1 MIRMKK
7 LWILL
12 SFSLLSC
19 TAVSAANDKTNDKA
33 ALKAARALIG
43 RVTPGYEQQYVLE
56 RIPADPATG
65 EDVFEIDSDKKG
77 KVVLRGN
84 NPVALASAFHWYL
97 KYTCG
102 AQLSWFGDQLNLP
115 ERLPRPARKERR
127 TIAGREYLEAV
138 GRRISTLI
146 DDFDPTGIV
155 AMQAWSIREPIVRQF
170 PKERLVVLDLNGS
183 TYPGKENFWGYPFV
197 ADNLHNFGGRINLH
211 GDLPLVASNQYRTAR
226 LRAANA
232 VGSGLFMESIVQN
245 PVYYA
250 LAFEMPMHRDSIDA
264 AEWLDAYT
272 TRAYG
277 AESEAAKRAWRI
289 LSAGPYG
296 PGTNGVE
303 SSSIIAA
310 RPDIDVKKSG
320 PNAGFRIPYD
330 PKSLYEAERLLL
342 QDSAQLG
349 GSSLY
354 RFDVMDLQRQ
364 IMSNL
369 GQEIHRTA
377 AAVYKT
383 GDKAAFKKH
392 SERFLELLLDVDTL
406 LASRTEWNFDR
417 WISDARGWGTTAE
430 EQELLERD
438 ATALVTYWGFTPG
451 YTCQQFD
458 YSWREWAG
466 LIRRYYYGRWQQF
479 YEMLE
484 ASLEAGVPYSE
495 AGTKM
500 SHGREAF
507 RGNAFYDKLADWEI
521 AFVATPKTDIDPTP
535 RGDEIELA
543 RRMFDKY
550 THLAKEYYR

>member
-43 RVTPGYEQQYVLE
+43 RVTPGYERQYVLE

-127 TIAGREYLEAV
+127 TIARREYLEAV

-197 ADNLHNFGGRINLH
+197 AGNLHNFGGRINLH

-232 VGSGLFMESIVQN
+232 VGSGWRGES
-245 PVYYA
+245 
-250 LAFEMPMHRDSIDA
+250 
-264 AEWLDAYT
+264 
-272 TRAYG
+272 
-277 AESEAAKRAWRI
+277 
-289 LSAGPYG
+289 
-296 PGTNGVE
+296 
-303 SSSIIAA
+303 
-310 RPDIDVKKSG
+310 
-320 PNAGFRIPYD
+320 
-330 PKSLYEAERLLL
+330 YE
-342 QDSAQLG
+342 
-349 GSSLY
+349 
-354 RFDVMDLQRQ
+354 
-364 IMSNL
+364 
-369 GQEIHRTA
+369 
-377 AAVYKT
+377 
-383 GDKAAFKKH
+383 
-392 SERFLELLLDVDTL
+392 
-406 LASRTEWNFDR
+406 
-417 WISDARGWGTTAE
+417 
-430 EQELLERD
+430 
-438 ATALVTYWGFTPG
+438 
-451 YTCQQFD
+451 
-458 YSWREWAG
+458 
-466 LIRRYYYGRWQQF
+466 
-479 YEMLE
+479 
-484 ASLEAGVPYSE
+484 
-495 AGTKM
+495 
-500 SHGREAF
+500 
-507 RGNAFYDKLADWEI
+507 
-521 AFVATPKTDIDPTP
+521 
-535 RGDEIELA
+535 
-543 RRMFDKY
+543 
-550 THLAKEYYR
+550 

>member
-43 RVTPGYEQQYVLE
+43 RVTPGYERQYVLE

-197 ADNLHNFGGRINLH
+197 AGNLHNFGGRINLH

-277 AESEAAKRAWRI
+277 AESETAKRAWRI

-310 RPDIDVKKSG
+310 RPAIDVKKSG

-342 QDSAQLG
+342 QDSARLG

-354 RFDVMDLQRQ
+354 RFDVVDLQRQ

-369 GQEIHRTA
+369 GQEIHRATA
-377 AAVYKT
+377 AAYKT

-417 WISDARGWGTTAE
+417 WVSDARGWGTTAE

-466 LIRRYYYGRWQQF
+466 LIRRYYYGRWKQF

>member
-43 RVTPGYEQQYVLE
+43 RVTPGYERQYVLE

-197 ADNLHNFGGRINLH
+197 AGNLHNFGGRINLH

-226 LRAANA
+226 QRAANA

-277 AESEAAKRAWRI
+277 AESETAKRAWRI

-310 RPDIDVKKSG
+310 RPAIDVKKSG

-342 QDSAQLG
+342 QDSARLG

-377 AAVYKT
+377 AAAYKT

-466 LIRRYYYGRWQQF
+466 LIRRYYYGRWKQF

>member
-43 RVTPGYEQQYVLE
+43 RVTPGYERQYVLE

-197 ADNLHNFGGRINLH
+197 AGNLHNFGGRINLH

-277 AESEAAKRAWRI
+277 AESETAKRAWRI

-310 RPDIDVKKSG
+310 RPAIDIKKSG

-342 QDSAQLG
+342 QDSARLG

-354 RFDVMDLQRQ
+354 RFDVVDLQRQ

-369 GQEIHRTA
+369 GQEIHRATA
-377 AAVYKT
+377 AAYKT

-417 WISDARGWGTTAE
+417 WVSDARGWGTTAE

-466 LIRRYYYGRWQQF
+466 LIRRYYYGRWKQF

-507 RGNAFYDKLADWEI
+507 RGNAFYDRLADWEI

>member
-43 RVTPGYEQQYVLE
+43 RVTPGYERQYVLE

-127 TIAGREYLEAV
+127 TIARREYLEAV

-197 ADNLHNFGGRINLH
+197 AGNLHNFGGRINLH

-310 RPDIDVKKSG
+310 RPAIDVKKSG

-342 QDSAQLG
+342 QDSARLG

-354 RFDVMDLQRQ
+354 RFDVVDLQRQ

-369 GQEIHRTA
+369 GQEIHRATA
-377 AAVYKT
+377 AAYKT

-466 LIRRYYYGRWQQF
+466 LIRRYYYGRWKQF

-484 ASLEAGVPYSE
+484 ASLESGVPYSE

>member
-43 RVTPGYEQQYVLE
+43 RVTPGYERQYVLE

-197 ADNLHNFGGRINLH
+197 AGNLHNFGGRINLH

-277 AESEAAKRAWRI
+277 AESETAKRAWRI

-310 RPDIDVKKSG
+310 RPAIDIKKSG

-342 QDSAQLG
+342 QDSARLG

-354 RFDVMDLQRQ
+354 RFDVVDLQRQ

-369 GQEIHRTA
+369 GQEIHRATA
-377 AAVYKT
+377 AAYKT

-417 WISDARGWGTTAE
+417 WVSDARGWGTTAE

-466 LIRRYYYGRWQQF
+466 LIRRYYYGRWKQF

>member
-43 RVTPGYEQQYVLE
+43 RVTPGYERQYVLE

-127 TIAGREYLEAV
+127 TIARREYLEAV

-170 PKERLVVLDLNGS
+170 PKERLVVLDMNGS

-197 ADNLHNFGGRINLH
+197 AGNLHNFGGRINLH

-277 AESEAAKRAWRI
+277 AESETAKRAWRI

-310 RPDIDVKKSG
+310 RPAIDVKKSG

-342 QDSAQLG
+342 QDSARLR

-354 RFDVMDLQRQ
+354 RFDVVDLQRQ

-377 AAVYKT
+377 AAAYKT

-417 WISDARGWGTTAE
+417 WVSDARGWGTTAE
-430 EQELLERD
+430 KQELPERD

-466 LIRRYYYGRWQQF
+466 LIRRYYYGRWKQF

>member
-43 RVTPGYEQQYVLE
+43 RVTPGYERQYVLE

-115 ERLPRPARKERR
+115 ERLPQPARKERR

-197 ADNLHNFGGRINLH
+197 AGNLHNFGGRINLH

-310 RPDIDVKKSG
+310 RPAIDVKKSG

-342 QDSAQLG
+342 QDSARLG

-354 RFDVMDLQRQ
+354 RFDVVDLQRQ

-369 GQEIHRTA
+369 GQ
-377 AAVYKT
+377 
-383 GDKAAFKKH
+383 GDP
-392 SERFLELLLDVDTL
+392 
-406 LASRTEWNFDR
+406 
-417 WISDARGWGTTAE
+417 
-430 EQELLERD
+430 
-438 ATALVTYWGFTPG
+438 PG
-451 YTCQQFD
+451 DCG
-458 YSWREWAG
+458 G
-466 LIRRYYYGRWQQF
+466 L
-479 YEMLE
+479 
-484 ASLEAGVPYSE
+484 
-495 AGTKM
+495 
-500 SHGREAF
+500 
-507 RGNAFYDKLADWEI
+507 
-521 AFVATPKTDIDPTP
+521 
-535 RGDEIELA
+535 
-543 RRMFDKY
+543 
-550 THLAKEYYR
+550 